1 MVIELGNVCLCVC
14 VCMYIWVRVCVCVC
28 VCECVCGCVCV
39 CVRVVC
45 GHAENMP
52 HAMTIGEG
60 NCARGLSTS
69 VPV

>member
-14 VCMYIWVRVCVCVC
+14 VYVYMGACVCVC
-28 VCECVCGCVCV
+28 VSVYVGVCV